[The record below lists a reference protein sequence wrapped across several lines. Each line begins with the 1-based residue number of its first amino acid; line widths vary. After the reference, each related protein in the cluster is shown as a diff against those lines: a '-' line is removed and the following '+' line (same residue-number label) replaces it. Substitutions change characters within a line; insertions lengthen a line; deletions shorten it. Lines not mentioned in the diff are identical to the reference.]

1 MLVHGPW
8 NPAVPERNA
17 WPEGTLSPAD
27 EARFADYADALAF
40 FEGDQWPEGA
50 RRGDPPQM
58 VFNYARVLIRKTASY
73 VFPGPVGVSV
83 TPDGTSHAVANR
95 AERRLTELRD
105 ALDLTRLDLA
115 LTIDSAVLGDA
126 ALKVT
131 WDHDAAAPRV
141 VAVDPGTLVVRWAP
155 DNPHAI
161 EEVTQGYAL
170 TGLQVARMFPRGAP
184 PDLDEG
190 RRYPVIERWTAERW
204 RVLIAGQLVH
214 EMPNPYGWIPYLILA
229 NDPRPL
235 SFWGSSDLLDLM
247 DICRELNRRMSVLSH
262 VLELSGAPIAVLE
275 NVDGSEGIRVGPG
288 AKWELPEG
296 SRAYLLDLLQG
307 GGAETHLRYV
317 DVLFRMLHDLA
328 ETPRTAFGD
337 SGRDLSGAA
346 LEVEIQPLV
355 QKVGR
360 KRRMWDGLFA
370 ARNAMLLDLLER
382 FGGEDFQGLRQT
394 TTLWPPVLPSDT
406 ESAVRSAVS
415 LVGSGIQSRRSAMAS
430 LGEADPDGEL
440 ARIREETGTGS
451 EQRFQEASRVIPS
464 DAEESLS

>member
-1 MLVHGPW
+1 MLVQGPW
-8 NPAVPERNA
+8 NPAVPERSA

-40 FEGDQWPEGA
+40 FQGNQWREQA

-58 VFNYARVLIRKTASY
+58 VFNYARTLIRKTASY

-83 TPDGTSHAVANR
+83 VAEGASPEDANR
-95 AERRLTELRD
+95 AERRLMELRD

-115 LTIDSAVLGDA
+115 LTVDSAVLGDA
-126 ALKVT
+126 AMKVT
-131 WDHDAAAPRV
+131 WDHDAASPRV
-141 VAVDPGTLVVRWAP
+141 VAVDPGTLAVRWAP
-155 DNPHAI
+155 DTPHTI

-170 TGLQVARMFPRGAP
+170 TGRQVVRMFPRGAP
-184 PDLDEG
+184 FDLDEA
-190 RRYPVIERWTAERW
+190 RRYPVIEQWSASRW
-204 RVLIAGQLVH
+204 RMLVAGQLVH
-214 EMPNPYGWIPYLILA
+214 DLPNPYGWIPYLIVA

-235 SFWGSSDLLDLM
+235 SLWGMSDLLDLM
-247 DICRELNRRMSVLSH
+247 DVCRELNRRMSVLSH

-275 NVDGSEGIRVGPG
+275 NVDGSDGIRVGPG

-317 DVLFRMLHDLA
+317 DVLFRMLHDLS

-360 KRRMWDGLFA
+360 KRRMWDGVFV

-382 FGGEDFQGLRQT
+382 FGNEDFGGLRRT
-394 TTLWPPVLPSDT
+394 TALWPPVLPSDT
-406 ESAVRSAVS
+406 VNAVRNAVS

-430 LGEADPDGEL
+430 LGEADPDAEL
-440 ARIREETGTGS
+440 ARIREETGDLPG
-451 EQRFQEASRVIPS
+451 
-464 DAEESLS
+464 